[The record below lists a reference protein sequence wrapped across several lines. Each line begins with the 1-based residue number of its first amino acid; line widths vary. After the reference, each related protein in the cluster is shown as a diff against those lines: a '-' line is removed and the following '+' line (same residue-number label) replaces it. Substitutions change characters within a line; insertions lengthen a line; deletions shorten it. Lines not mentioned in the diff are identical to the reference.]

1 MQPIVLG
8 DDSVCVDLNQLTA
21 VRTRERWLARELRVV
36 RNDLLDLLLG
46 HLPGKEVHFRMFAS
60 T

>member
-1 MQPIVLG
+1 MQPIVLS
-8 DDSVCVDLNQLTA
+8 DNSVCVDLNQLTA

-36 RNDLLDLLLG
+36 LNDLLDLLLG
-46 HLPGKEVHFRMFAS
+46 HLPGKEVHFGMFAS